1 MTEKTVSSSY
11 DHKRLR
17 QIKFIDNQ
25 CGIFLFD
32 NLAKPKFKVEAKLN
46 ETITKPGPI
55 LKSKGMRAIFQKKG
69 KTMFK
74 NGQKRAKYL
83 KIWAKIF

>member
-1 MTEKTVSSSY
+1 M
-11 DHKRLR
+11 
-17 QIKFIDNQ
+17 
-25 CGIFLFD
+25 FD
-32 NLAKPKFKVEAKLN
+32 NLAKPEFKVEAKLN

-69 KTMFK
+69 KTIIK
-74 NGQKRAKYL
+74 SGHKRAKYL

>member
-11 DHKRLR
+11 DHKPLR

-32 NLAKPKFKVEAKLN
+32 NLTKPKFKVEAKLN

-55 LKSKGMRAIFQKKG
+55 LKVRACVRFFRKRANQCLKMGKKG
-69 KTMFK
+69 
-74 NGQKRAKYL
+74 
-83 KIWAKIF
+83 